1 MSPTSYQTA
10 PPRISIIAT
19 LGGSVKRRAKAELS
33 RAVIEGSDCTD
44 NDRMHGDRTQSK
56 WKCRRSACERDSE
69 VRNSLVPVAARA
81 RRARAVRDDRATQPV
96 ARRYHDAARSL
107 QEVTLAGCRADF
119 LSTAPAV

>member
-33 RAVIEGSDCTD
+33 RGVIEGSDCTD

-56 WKCRRSACERDSE
+56 WKCRRTGYKPQDAYDTFVSE
-69 VRNSLVPVAARA
+69 VVLSHLTGLKKKLASDMARWHRKQYLA
-81 RRARAVRDDRATQPV
+81 RRR
-96 ARRYHDAARSL
+96 
-107 QEVTLAGCRADF
+107 
-119 LSTAPAV
+119 